1 MRGEMTD
8 DRKRD
13 EIERENREREMRERE
28 GGSSCQFPL
37 VQEWSLMWSV

>member
-13 EIERENREREMRERE
+13 EIERENRAREVRER
-28 GGSSCQFPL
+28 GGGRRCVFSG
-37 VQEWSLMWSV
+37 VRV